1 MRFLLTIVFA
11 IQAWA
16 AVDPQ
21 LLALMPGDADMIAGM
36 DVEQMRGTPF
46 GQHLLNLL
54 TPAGVAR
61 QWAGIQIDK
70 DVSQLVVTMAGNAPL
85 ITASLEAKAKPVTP
99 GKATS
104 EDYRGFLLTTDQ
116 ELGQGMVG
124 VIVQRSLLVGGAKE
138 SVKAAIDRFLAKAQ
152 PAAAML
158 TEALRMSASGP
169 FWTVSSAKTA
179 ATVFPGARS
188 YSATLNTPKAGGV
201 DVQMEVGFAAPQAA
215 QDLANQLTARGGKAT
230 VEGSIV
236 KISATMPEQQAEML
250 FVPR

>member
-1 MRFLLTIVFA
+1 MRFLLTIVLA
-11 IQAWA
+11 TQAWA

-21 LLALMPGDADMIAGM
+21 LLALMPPDADMIAGM
-36 DVEQMRGTPF
+36 DVAQMRGSPF

-85 ITASLEAKAKPVTP
+85 ITASLEPKAKPANP
-99 GKATS
+99 GKGTS
-104 EDYRGFLLTTDQ
+104 EDYRGFRLNRDP

-124 VIVQRSLLVGGAKE
+124 VVVERALLIGGATE
-138 SVKAAIDRFLAKAQ
+138 SVKAAIDRFLAKAP
-152 PAAAML
+152 PAAPML
-158 TEALRMSASGP
+158 TEASRTSASGP
-169 FWTVSSAKTA
+169 FWTVSSTKIA

-188 YSATLNTPKAGGV
+188 YSAILNTPKAGGV

-215 QDLANQLTARGGKAT
+215 QDLANQLTARGGNAT

-236 KISATMPEQQAEML
+236 KISATMPEQQAELL